1 LSNTWDNFSNFFL
14 VIKNIRNIFKSV
26 VAPGCLLS
34 SQLGCAD
41 LSCLLGIA
49 SVFEYFLHPKNC
61 QAEKLINVFVA
72 GAHSSS
78 IIQMQHTGHST
89 FEVKPSLNSRLSA
102 RSKRSA
108 VEFSLA
114 VQAKKHLRE
123 YEATYDT
130 LHDKSSAT
138 SMNLCFSEDRVAPG
152 AYMLVSFDS
161 QLGQRVYKRRDEAAS
176 LSYDVPLST
185 PLRHAE
191 DVTLPAPTKK
201 SNNNGIQQPASSMRN
216 NEMVVVTGVSAG
228 LPCVRQADG
237 KFAREAFDPL
247 NLDRLILGENMIDN
261 LSEKQLAVS
270 A

>member
-1 LSNTWDNFSNFFL
+1 
-14 VIKNIRNIFKSV
+14 
-26 VAPGCLLS
+26 
-34 SQLGCAD
+34 
-41 LSCLLGIA
+41 
-49 SVFEYFLHPKNC
+49 VFEYFLHPKNC
-61 QAEKLINVFVA
+61 QAEKLINIFVA

-114 VQAKKHLRE
+114 VQAKKHLKE
-123 YEATYDT
+123 YEATYDS
-130 LHDKSSAT
+130 LHDKSTAT
-138 SMNLCFSEDRVAPG
+138 SQMTLCFSEDRVAPG
-152 AYMLVSFDS
+152 AYMVVSFDS

-185 PLRHAE
+185 PPLRHAEE

-201 SNNNGIQQPASSMRN
+201 NNSNSNGIQPSATSMRN

-228 LPCVRQADG
+228 LPCVRQPDG

-270 A
+270 VR